1 MECFTVIADDINLCK
16 RKIEEIY
23 NVSKNDYQIIS
34 CETHQKNGFLGLFP
48 HETVEVKFILRTPT
62 KTLYPNPRA
71 SLSKSAI
78 QNSPTWFEEEKKKIL
93 NSSGVAPLDI
103 ATKQMMSDL
112 KEIKD
117 KLSEQNEKTN
127 QLEHENL
134 KKLEDLLSLNDFS
147 FSFIKEILDKSKKE
161 FSLDELDDLEAMKLK
176 VIKWIGEKI
185 SVYHEQNTNRPQ
197 IIVLIGPTGVGKTTT
212 IAKFAAV
219 FSGAIIKNSVPKHLK
234 IITIDNYRVG
244 AIQQLEKYGEIL
256 LIPVIA
262 AKKRSEIERVIRDSS
277 DDTDIILVD
286 TIGNGPH
293 EFKRLGEMREML
305 EGCGSSF
312 ESHLAMSA
320 TTKISDMREIIQQYE
335 QFGFSS
341 IVMTKMDETM
351 HVGNIISLLSEKNK
365 AISYCTIGQ
374 NVPND
379 IEKATVSGMLA
390 RLEGFNIDKS
400 KLDEMFPTEETSQ
413 FNWRQ

>member
-1 MECFTVIADDINLCK
+1 MECFTVIADNINLCK

-23 NVSKNDYQIIS
+23 NISKNDYQIIS

-48 HETVEVKFILRTPT
+48 HESVEVKFTLRTPT
-62 KTLYPNPRA
+62 KTLYPNPRVPV
-71 SLSKSAI
+71 SKPAV
-78 QNSPTWFEEEKKKIL
+78 QNSSAWFEEEKRKIL
-93 NSSGVAPLDI
+93 NSTGVAPLDV

-117 KLSEQNEKTN
+117 KLAEQKEKN
-127 QLEHENL
+127 QVEHENL

-161 FSLDELDDLEAMKLK
+161 FSLDELDDFEIMKEK

-185 SVYHEQNTNRPQ
+185 SVYHEHNTSRPQ

-212 IAKFAAV
+212 IAKFAAA
-219 FSGAIIKNSVPKHLK
+219 FSGAIIKNSTPKHIK
-234 IITIDNYRVG
+234 IITIDNYRLG

-262 AKKRSEIERVIRDSS
+262 AKKRTEIERVIRDSS

-305 EGCGSSF
+305 EGCGSAF

-335 QFGFSS
+335 QFGFSY

-365 AISYCTIGQ
+365 AISYCTVGQ